1 MKFLKWIMSLFNKS
15 ETPTSSKPIE
25 QKPVEPTPSFPSGK
39 LKIALIRG
47 HGGKDTGAKGNGTN
61 EVEYNTWVMDY
72 VKKNVKNHKVECF
85 YGDSSVGAVLK
96 SLAFGPDISIQ
107 FHLNSYNTLAHGCE
121 VLVLKGDT
129 KSYSL
134 AEKFAHAFTKEFG
147 RFKRQQNTN
156 GKKLLGA
163 GDRGFT
169 SLKTSAIG
177 IKILIESFFIDN
189 KVDFVPKEEY
199 AKFVVEFI
207 EEI

>member
-1 MKFLKWIMSLFNKS
+1 MNILKFFKK
-15 ETPTSSKPIE
+15 KPSAPSVE
-25 QKPVEPTPSFPSGK
+25 APKPVEPTPSFPSGK
-39 LKIALIRG
+39 LKIALVRG
-47 HGGKDTGAKGNGTN
+47 HGGKDSGATGNGTN

-96 SLAFGPDISIQ
+96 SLAFGPDITIQ

-129 KSYSL
+129 KSYPL
-134 AEKFAHAFTKEFG
+134 AEKFAEAFTKKFG
-147 RFKRQQNTN
+147 RFKRQPSTN
-156 GKKLLGA
+156 GKKLLGS

-177 IKILIESFFIDN
+177 IKILVEPFFIDN
-189 KVDFVPKEEY
+189 KVDFVPKEDY
-199 AKFVVEFI
+199 AKFIVEFI
-207 EEI
+207 EGL